1 MIFMQTQLPHEWL
14 CSKFG
19 QYYQRAQVK
28 PSIRQIKKREFGF
41 GGWEKKIEFRH
52 LAFGTDAALSAR
64 LVQERPL
71 FVSCSEAYHE
81 LPDGRPMARKGWLG
95 ADLIFDLDA
104 EAHSCAPFTCDA
116 CFAKIKTQTIRLIE
130 EFLLPDFGLSEGD
143 LQINFS
149 GSRGYHVR
157 VFKEEYFPLGREER
171 REIVDY
177 IQGTGLSY
185 DTLFK
190 TEERHVDLGSGKASV
205 LKRLAGPT
213 SDAGGYGGKFAREMV
228 KIANEPAKAAALIS
242 PKLKK
247 PEEAAR
253 FVKGIAEGDWSRVKI
268 TSQDGKFRSIF
279 DSLKVRLS
287 DQVDANVTCDTGKIL
302 RVPDSIHGG
311 SGLLAKTI
319 SKRSIEGFDPTRMA
333 ACFSQSALEK
343 IRFTRDVPPI
353 VWDGEVAESHAN
365 GSVAEVPEALA
376 VYFVCKRAAVPA

>member
-1 MIFMQTQLPHEWL
+1 MQIQTPHEWL
-14 CSKFG
+14 ASKFG

-28 PSIRQIKKREFGF
+28 PSIRQIEKREFGF

-52 LAFGTDAALSAR
+52 MAFGSEAALSAR

-71 FVSCSEAYHE
+71 FVSCSAAYYE
-81 LPDGRPMARKGWLG
+81 LPDGRPMSRKGWLG

-116 CFAKIKTQTIRLIE
+116 CFDKIKTQTMRLIE
-130 EFLLPDFGLSEGD
+130 EFLLPDFGLSENE
-143 LQINFS
+143 LQLNFS

-157 VFKEEYFPLGREER
+157 VFKEEFFPLGREER

-185 DTLFK
+185 EALFK
-190 TEERHVDLGSGKASV
+190 AEERHVDLGSGKASV
-205 LKRLAGPT
+205 LKKLSGPT
-213 SDAGGYGGKFAREMV
+213 SSAGGYGGKFAREMV
-228 KIANEPAKAAALIS
+228 KIANEPEKAAALIS

-268 TSQDGKFRSIF
+268 SNQDVKFRSIF

-319 SKRSIEGFDPTRMA
+319 SKRTLGGFDPTRGA
-333 ACFSQSALEK
+333 ACFSQKVAEK
-343 IRFTRDVPPI
+343 IRFTQEVPPI
-353 VWDGEVAESHAN
+353 VWDGEVAEGRKKDA
-365 GSVAEVPEALA
+365 VAELPEALA
-376 VYFVCKRAAVPA
+376 VYYVCKRAAVPA